1 MLGKRALKRLVGRR
15 VKISLFL
22 SVIFVA
28 TLFLTFT
35 AFADDIEKNSDK
47 NSYHSVELLTTDAH
61 EGELVQKEEYDDEGA
76 NAVVRPDSEVVESGK
91 LFFNEDN
98 VACLAQVDFQ
108 SVRNEEDGTIVI
120 TVPYDEYSARALN
133 TNRPY
138 LAVSRQGDRLDEPDE
153 RLGIVEIDG
162 TNEIDALILED
173 AQLVNNGASI
183 EFRGYVAGAKDF
195 NDLFY
200 ATGTITTSIS
210 DEEMNQAWNQLVQ
223 DLEEQAEDSDYQ
235 FAVVN
240 LPELN
245 SETADI
251 WASSIDGDLEMVLHK
266 WSESSDKIV
275 DDDSDPSWLVKHFHY
290 DYSKYK
296 GFFEDVRP
304 MSDPTQSSYKDF
316 SGSTFLDS
324 WVIAA
329 PFLIRGS

>member
-1 MLGKRALKRLVGRR
+1 MMRQKAAT
-15 VKISLFL
+15 IIAAFLFL
-22 SVIFVA
+22 LA
-28 TLFLTFT
+28 
-35 AFADDIEKNSDK
+35 AFCLSGCTEMPES
-47 NSYHSVELLTTDAH
+47 HSSGVDAISSS
-61 EGELVQKEEYDDEGA
+61 Q
-76 NAVVRPDSEVVESGK
+76 SSVESGK

-251 WASSIDGDLEMVLHK
+251 WASSIDRGMEIMDVRLLHK
-266 WSESSDKIV
+266 
-275 DDDSDPSWLVKHFHY
+275 
-290 DYSKYK
+290 
-296 GFFEDVRP
+296 
-304 MSDPTQSSYKDF
+304 
-316 SGSTFLDS
+316 SGGKSGT
-324 WVIAA
+324 WE
-329 PFLIRGS
+329 R